1 MGGSE
6 NVTTRDRGRHRW
18 QGSELRAGLD
28 ADCEQEGRR
37 PAAVLSRQT
46 KTNLEKKIRFD
57 KIARGLIETRQHIT
71 DAKMKQ

>member
-46 KTNLEKKIRFD
+46 KTNLEKKYDSI
-57 KIARGLIETRQHIT
+57 KSLAGLSKLDSI
-71 DAKMKQ
+71 